1 MALTVSTTSPQR
13 INAPLPAGLDPLRP
27 DLGEIHSAGRVWF
40 EEHGV
45 NFGLVTDGNMVQRAI
60 PFDPLPRRIA
70 RLEWA
75 RLERGL
81 VQRVLALDEFVR
93 DIFDGQRILR
103 AGLIPSS
110 VVYSSPAF
118 LRYASGPP
126 ARRSGQI
133 CIAGV
138 DLVRVDD
145 DWLVLEDNLRVPSG
159 IAYALAARR
168 AMLVVAPVET
178 RDFAPRPIAEYPK
191 RLAAALRTRSP
202 HEGLA
207 VVLTPGAYNAAFYE
221 HRELARLM
229 ECRLVDSHD
238 LIASHRGCWLQEG
251 SRRYPVSTIYH
262 RYSPE
267 YLDPVGGV
275 PDSLIGIPALMAAWS
290 EGNLGLANAPTC
302 GVADDKSVF
311 PYVPEMIRYYLG
323 ESPILDQP
331 PTLDLTDPV
340 HAARAL
346 DGFGDHVFKP
356 VDGSG
361 GKGIIF
367 GPTAGEL
374 ERAAVMTT
382 ALARPSALI
391 AQPALEI
398 ERLPCV
404 GTDGSIEYRR
414 CDLRPFVVLGD
425 EPWVVPGG
433 LTRVAPDSDSYLV
446 NSSAGG
452 GIKDTWVE
460 G

>member
-1 MALTVSTTSPQR
+1 MALRVGSRSPPEIDATSP
-13 INAPLPAGLDPLRP
+13 AGVDALRP
-27 DLGEIHSAGRVWF
+27 DLRAIRLAGQEWF
-40 EEHGV
+40 EEQGV
-45 NFGLVTDGNMVQRAI
+45 NFGLVTDGKVVQRAI
-60 PFDPLPRRIA
+60 PFDPIPRRIT
-70 RLEWA
+70 RREWT

-81 VQRVLALDEFVR
+81 LQRVLALDEFVR

-103 AGLIPSS
+103 AGRVPSS

-118 LRYASGPP
+118 LRYASGPS
-126 ARRSGQI
+126 ARRKGQV
-133 CIAGV
+133 CVAGV
-138 DLVRVDD
+138 DLVRVEGE
-145 DWLVLEDNLRVPSG
+145 WLVLEDNLRVPSG

-168 AMLVVAPVET
+168 AMLEIARAET
-178 RDFAPRPIAEYPK
+178 RDFAPRSIAEYPK
-191 RLAAALRTRSP
+191 RLATALRTRYP
-202 HEGLA
+202 DDGLA
-207 VVLTPGAYNAAFYE
+207 VVLTPGPYNAAFYE

-229 ECRLVDSHD
+229 DCRLVDSHD

-275 PDSLIGIPALMAAWS
+275 AASLIGIPALLGAWRA
-290 EGNLGLANAPTC
+290 GKLGLANAPTC

-323 ESPILDQP
+323 ESPILDQA

-346 DGFGDHVFKP
+346 NAFGDHVFKP

-361 GKGIIF
+361 GRGIVF
-367 GPTAGEL
+367 GPTAGDL

-382 ALARPSALI
+382 ALTRPLALI

-404 GTDGSIEYRR
+404 GADGSIEYRR

-433 LTRVAPDSDSYLV
+433 LTRVAPDCDSYLV

-452 GIKDTWVE
+452 GVKDTWVE